1 MLSTTSRFTSLSD
14 LVSLAKLSPMRKVN
28 VHEAKTNLSS
38 LLEEV
43 DDGNRIII
51 ARAGEP
57 VAVLVP
63 YRLAVRPRKLG
74 LFAGE
79 ARIHDD
85 FDRLPADLAATL
97 GAEP

>member
-1 MLSTTSRFTSLSD
+1 
-14 LVSLAKLSPMRKVN
+14 MRKVN

-38 LLEEV
+38 LLEDV
-43 DDGNRIII
+43 DGGERIVI

-63 YRLAVRPRKLG
+63 YRTAVRPRRLG

-79 ARIHDD
+79 ATIHDD
-85 FDRLPADLAATL
+85 FDRMPADIAAAL
-97 GAEP
+97 GADPT

>member
-1 MLSTTSRFTSLSD
+1 M
-14 LVSLAKLSPMRKVN
+14 KQVN
-28 VHEAKTNLSS
+28 IHEAKTQLSR

-43 DDGNRIII
+43 ERGERVAI

-63 YRLAVRPRKLG
+63 YKAAVRRRRLG

-79 ARIHDD
+79 ATMHAD
-85 FDRLPADLAATL
+85 FDELPPDIAAAF
-97 GAEP
+97 GVE